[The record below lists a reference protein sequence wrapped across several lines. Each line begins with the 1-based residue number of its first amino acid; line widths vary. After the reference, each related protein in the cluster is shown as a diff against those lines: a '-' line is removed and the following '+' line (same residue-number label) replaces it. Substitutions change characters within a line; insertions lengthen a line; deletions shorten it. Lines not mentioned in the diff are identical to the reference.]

1 MGIIRVLCFHCMKK
15 RTVNDYPVIVHTD
28 SSVGYWVECPTFEGC
43 YSQGKT
49 IDEAL
54 KNIQEAIELCREE
67 MPKKTMVPQHE
78 IGIHYIRA

>member
-1 MGIIRVLCFHCMKK
+1 M
-15 RTVNDYPVIVHTD
+15 NDYHVIVHTD
-28 SSVGYWVECPTFEGC
+28 PSAGYWVECPVFEGC

-49 IDEAL
+49 IDQAL

-67 MPKKTMVPQHE
+67 TPKKALAPQHK